1 MFSENGRRLVA
12 SQQGKTRS
20 RVLAR
25 LTAAAALAL
34 AIPQSAAWSAPAQI
48 VQIDPTRLAGL
59 PDFIDGVMAQQ
70 IATRDVAGAV
80 VTVVYR
86 GKVLFTRGYGYAD
99 TDRRIPVDPLRTLF
113 RPGSV
118 SKLFT
123 WAALMQQVEAGRVD
137 LDAEVNRYLDYKIP
151 DKGLKPIKV
160 RDLMS
165 HIAGFGDQA
174 DITADK
180 VEDLVPYRTWMKDHI
195 AMRVREPGIESQYSN
210 YGAALAGYIVEMVS
224 GEPYADYAEKN
235 IFAPLGMTD
244 TTFREPLAGS
254 QAERMAQGYKLVDG
268 RLVAKPFELFSKI
281 MPAGSASATAPDM
294 ARFIQA
300 MLNDG
305 TLGQAQILKPASI
318 KLLESDGFKNAPH
331 LPGFGNGFMVLRET
345 GPRMVE
351 HGGNT
356 IDQHSFLLLAPE
368 AQFGFFVSETGG
380 PGSYPGRT
388 ELVQAIVGRLFPV
401 KPAPR
406 WTGAE
411 TPAPLGAYRT
421 NRQDY
426 SKPADPRG
434 DLKVTAAGPHGLVT
448 EQAGQKL
455 YWQQIGLNLFE
466 QATGARDG
474 GPYEQLEF
482 YGPAG
487 DPRLSFSSQPHV
499 LYRLVKP

>member
-1 MFSENGRRLVA
+1 MGAITL
-12 SQQGKTRS
+12 
-20 RVLAR
+20 
-25 LTAAAALAL
+25 LTSAMALAL
-34 AIPQSAAWSAPAQI
+34 AAPPSAGWSAPPQT
-48 VQIDPTRLAGL
+48 VQIDPSRLAGL

-80 VTVVYR
+80 ITIVYR

-99 TDRRIPVDPLRTLF
+99 IDRRIPVDPQRTLF

-137 LDAEVNRYLDYKIP
+137 LDADVNRYLDFKIP
-151 DKGLKPIKV
+151 DSKSKPIKV

-165 HIAGFGDQA
+165 HIAGFGDQS

-195 AMRVREPGIESQYSN
+195 AMRVREPGVESQYSN
-210 YGAALAGYIVEMVS
+210 DGAALAGYIVEMVS
-224 GEPYADYAEKN
+224 GEPYADYAQKH
-235 IFAPLGMTD
+235 IFAPLGMAD
-244 TTFREPLAGS
+244 TTFREPLTGS
-254 QAERMAQGYKLVDG
+254 QADRMAQGYKLVDG

-305 TLGQAQILKPASI
+305 TLGSTRILKPASVA
-318 KLLESDGFKNAPH
+318 LLESDGFKNAPN
-331 LPGFGNGFMVLRET
+331 LPGFAHGFMVLREA

-356 IDQHSFLLLAPE
+356 VDQHSFLLLAPE

-388 ELVQAIVGRLFPV
+388 ELVQAVIGRLFPV

-406 WTGAE
+406 WTGVE
-411 TPAPLGAYRT
+411 TPAPMGAYRT

-426 SKPADPRG
+426 SKPADPKG
-434 DLKVTAAGPHGLVT
+434 DLKVSAAGSHALVT
-448 EQAGQKL
+448 EQGGQKL
-455 YWQQIGLNLFE
+455 YWQQVGLNLFE

-482 YGPAG
+482 YGPAN